1 MSDDESQHDPLQT
14 EGGEI
19 SAANGSREVEN
30 ALPPLGSEETGEN
43 DESVAARIRLR
54 RQRQQAADA
63 DILDPL
69 QTGGGEISVANG
81 SDTVEVDQSGLPSW
95 ARQGASNRVP
105 AYPNEP
111 QSAHGC
117 VLSGL
122 VVRHGSYSGSAV
134 LYPRPGPGIEAG

>member
-30 ALPPLGSEETGEN
+30 VHLPLGSEETGEN

-63 DILDPL
+63 DILGPL

-81 SDTVEVDQSGLPSW
+81 SDTAEVDQSELPSW
-95 ARQGASNRVP
+95 AAALTAQMQQAFTVQL
-105 AYPNEP
+105 AA
-111 QSAHGC
+111 QAQDHK
-117 VLSGL
+117 VAT
-122 VVRHGSYSGSAV
+122 H
-134 LYPRPGPGIEAG
+134 